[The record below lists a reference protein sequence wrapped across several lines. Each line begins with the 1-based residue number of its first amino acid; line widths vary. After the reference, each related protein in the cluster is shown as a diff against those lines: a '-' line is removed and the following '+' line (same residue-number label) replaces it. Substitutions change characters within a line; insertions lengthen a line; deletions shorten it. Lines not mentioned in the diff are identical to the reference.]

1 MIIEDVICPF
11 CGSLCDDLT
20 VEVKDNEIAGIE
32 NACKLGYSKI
42 IGYEHD
48 RHERPLKR
56 VGDEFKEISYE
67 EGIEEAAKILYN
79 ARRPLLYGWAS
90 TSCEAIER
98 GIELAV
104 KIGGIID
111 QTATVCHGPTVLGTQ
126 EVGKPSCTLGE
137 VKNRADLVIYWGC
150 NPFHAHPRHAERYS
164 TFTKGYF
171 ADKGRKD
178 RKIVLVDIRKTDTE
192 GICDRFIQIEPGSDY
207 KVLTS
212 LIAIIMGEE
221 ESIPEDIGGVK
232 KEELLGLAE
241 EMKHAN
247 FGMIF
252 FGMGVTM
259 TGPKY
264 KNIAALERLVRE
276 LNRHTKFSLMPMRGH
291 YNVAGAGAVFT
302 WRTGFPYA
310 VDFSRGYSYY
320 NPGETTSN
328 DLLTREEVDAML
340 VVASDPGAHFVNSS
354 VRRMAKIPLIVMDP
368 HPSATSELADLIIP
382 TAICGV
388 EMDGTA
394 YRMDDVPIRFKKL
407 IDSKFKSDFEIIGDI
422 IEKIDKMEGVKD

>member
-104 KIGGIID
+104 KIGGVID

-171 ADKGRKD
+171 TNKGRKD
-178 RKIVLVDIRKTDTE
+178 RKIVLVDVRKTDTE
-192 GICDRFIQIEPGSDY
+192 EICDRLFRSSQD
-207 KVLTS
+207 
-212 LIAIIMGEE
+212 
-221 ESIPEDIGGVK
+221 
-232 KEELLGLAE
+232 
-241 EMKHAN
+241 
-247 FGMIF
+247 
-252 FGMGVTM
+252 
-259 TGPKY
+259 
-264 KNIAALERLVRE
+264 
-276 LNRHTKFSLMPMRGH
+276 
-291 YNVAGAGAVFT
+291 
-302 WRTGFPYA
+302 RT
-310 VDFSRGYSYY
+310 
-320 NPGETTSN
+320 
-328 DLLTREEVDAML
+328 
-340 VVASDPGAHFVNSS
+340 
-354 VRRMAKIPLIVMDP
+354 
-368 HPSATSELADLIIP
+368 
-382 TAICGV
+382 
-388 EMDGTA
+388 
-394 YRMDDVPIRFKKL
+394 IRF
-407 IDSKFKSDFEIIGDI
+407 
-422 IEKIDKMEGVKD
+422 